1 MTGAVWDA
9 CKQLNSISDSNK
21 KACLKESL
29 RVISNELN

>member
-9 CKQLNSISDSNK
+9 CRQLNSISDSNK

-29 RVISNELN
+29 RVLSNELK